1 VDGAA
6 VGAAQALQDGG
17 TNEAHVRLAAQRLA
31 AANPL
36 PSLDKNKGGNGVTL
50 GLNSSNAA
58 GGDIVLGNW
67 DFTAR
72 TFTRATPPIDISAV
86 NAVQVNA
93 RLSTVSRVL
102 PLAFAR
108 VMGFTSFDTVQT
120 AMAVFAA
127 TAKQKP
133 TAPVAI
139 NRDVFNGKAKG
150 FLPPDDLYLSTKSL
164 TDMAWTGFFG
174 SSNASNV
181 KNLADAPA
189 NIPTLQVGDVISL
202 TSSNQTVDYHG
213 MKADYPPGTKV
224 LLPVCIFDAGITR
237 GTVVGFTTVSIDFV
251 QDTGDPKYI
260 DTTLVPTKTGSTY
273 PDTTAECFGTDCRPF
288 LVN

>member
-1 VDGAA
+1 MGMGTSARRSTGRRDRKSESGAA
-6 VGAAQALQDGG
+6 FVIATVFLFVLLAAASLSFDISNMINVRNELGNAVDAAALAGTQALQDK
-17 TNEAHVRLAAQRLA
+17 TPTANSVRKAAQDIA

-36 PSLDKNKGGNGVTL
+36 PSLDKNKGGNGVSL

-58 GGDIVLGNW
+58 GGDIVLGKW

-120 AMAVFAA
+120 AMAVHAA

-150 FLPPDDLYLSTKSL
+150 LLRPDD
-164 TDMAWTGFFG
+164 
-174 SSNASNV
+174 
-181 KNLADAPA
+181 
-189 NIPTLQVGDVISL
+189 ISL
-202 TSSNQTVDYHG
+202 APKRRTDI
-213 MKADYPPGTKV
+213 AWPG
-224 LLPVCIFDAGITR
+224 I
-237 GTVVGFTTVSIDFV
+237 S
-251 QDTGDPKYI
+251 
-260 DTTLVPTKTGSTY
+260 
-273 PDTTAECFGTDCRPF
+273 
-288 LVN
+288 